1 MGEAQSHFEDLSLGL
16 GLVTDTD
23 KFLHRFKTF
32 AHALHHVV
40 DDGTV
45 ESVHGARLASGGS
58 LVGLHVELAVFHLE
72 DDSVAVLL
80 RKFT

>member
-32 AHALHHVV
+32 ADALDHVG
-40 DDGTV
+40 DEGAI
-45 ESVHGARLASGGS
+45 ESVHGTRLASGGS
-58 LVGLHVELAVFHLE
+58 LIGLHVQLAVFHLE
-72 DDSVAVLL
+72 DDAVAELL